1 MFIQSKKSE
10 TMAKYLYSFALLS
23 VFLLGSCQTM
33 QELSI
38 DYMLPAEVSFPTELK
53 RVAIVNNTSAAP
65 DNKLTPSDEPKK
77 PNEVSRAT
85 VYHDGDAKQ
94 ATQSLA
100 EAIAKENY
108 FNEVIICDSALRA
121 QDITPR
127 ESTLSKDEVQE
138 LTNGLGVDFIISLE
152 NLQMKA
158 TRVIRHLPEW
168 SSYQGTID
176 MKVYPTIRIYL
187 PSRNGP
193 MVTVNNKD
201 SIFWEEFGSTEAYV
215 LSRLAGDQKMLDEA
229 SDFAGTVP
237 VKYIL
242 PYWKTGKRYL
252 YINGSVNMRDA
263 AIYVREQT
271 WNKAF
276 ALWEQTYKSTKSKK
290 QQMTAA
296 HNIAIY
302 YEMQDSIAEAVTW
315 AAKAQEL
322 ARKVEKIEDKTSK
335 EIDYNRIPN
344 YIMITLYMEELKV
357 RQDGLAKLNVQMS
370 RFIDDF

>member
-1 MFIQSKKSE
+1 
-10 TMAKYLYSFALLS
+10 MAKYLYSFTLLS
-23 VFLLGSCQTM
+23 IFILSSCQTT

-53 RVAIVNNTSAAP
+53 RVAIVNNTSTAP
-65 DNKLTPSDEPKK
+65 DNKLIPSDEPKK
-77 PNEVSRAT
+77 ETEISRAT
-85 VYHDGDAKQ
+85 VYHDGDAKL

-108 FNEVIICDSALRA
+108 FDEIIICDSALRA
-121 QDITPR
+121 KDITPR
-127 ESTLSKDEVQE
+127 ENTLSKNEVQD

-158 TRVIRHLPEW
+158 TQVIRYLPEW
-168 SSYQGTID
+168 SAYQGTID

-187 PSRNGP
+187 PNRNGP

-215 LSRLAGDQKMLDEA
+215 RSRLAGNQKMLDEA

-237 VKYIL
+237 VKYLL

-271 WNKAF
+271 WDKAF
-276 ALWEQTYKSTKSKK
+276 ALWQQTYKSTKSKK
-290 QQMTAA
+290 QQMTTA
-296 HNIAIY
+296 HNMAIY
-302 YEMQDSIAEAVTW
+302 YEMQDSIAEAITW
-315 AAKAQEL
+315 ASKAQEL
-322 ARKVEKIEDKTSK
+322 ARKVEKIEDKNAK

-344 YIMITLYMEELKV
+344 YIMITLYLGELKV

-370 RFIDDF
+370 RFNDDF